1 DRDGDGVDDSLDAF
15 PDDPDEWADL
25 DGDGIGDN
33 TDTDRDGDGI
43 SNDYETQAGF
53 DPNDASST
61 PSDLDTDGIPDSLD
75 SDRDGDGVDNAQDS
89 FPDDASESSDL
100 DGDSIGDNSDTDRD
114 GDGISND
121 YETQAGFDPNDAGST
136 PPDADGDSIPDSLDT
151 DRDGDGVDN
160 DIDSFPDDPTETH
173 DIDGD
178 GIGNNADIDRDGDGV
193 DNAEDAFPDDNTEAY
208 DLDNDGIGDN
218 VDTDRD
224 GDGILNDDDYFPDD
238 PQAFSVPTVNITSPD
253 TLVTLGATPVTIE
266 GTINDPDA
274 ILTVNGTPVA
284 HANGTFT
291 AAVGL
296 EEGSNTIIVR
306 AVDTLNH
313 EGTATIT
320 VSLDQ
325 TAPYITVESHQD
337 GDTVY
342 QDSITVSGLVNDI
355 VRGTVSE
362 NEAQVTVNGV
372 TASVANR
379 SYLAE
384 GIALGVGANTIN
396 IVASDAVGNVGSES
410 ITLTYA
416 VPQNNIIS
424 AIGGQAQ
431 SGAIRSQLTDPLAVR
446 LVSNGSPAVNQT
458 VVFRV
463 IQGNGIFP
471 SVSDSANS
479 AVMTT
484 DSNGEASI
492 DFQLG
497 SRSGN
502 GNNQVRA
509 TAVGYEGQALF
520 YASANAGA
528 ATRIGVIDGY
538 NQRGAVRQPLPDPLT
553 VAVTDGGA
561 NLIPNAEVIFTVT
574 EGSGRFSNGEATV
587 TVFTDTD
594 GRASARYTLGPEQ
607 GLDVQRIIASLVNT
621 AATAGFT
628 ASAFMPGDSGQTSIS
643 GVVVDNQDQPLAN
656 VTVRIEGSTRQTV
669 SDAAGQFIITEA
681 PVGPVH
687 LLVDGSTT
695 SRAGEW
701 PSLSYN
707 LVTVPGVENPLSGPV
722 YLVELDAANAV
733 AVGAQDAVVTHPDL
747 PGFELEVAAGSVTF
761 PDGSKTGSLSIT
773 TVNANKVPMPPP
785 NGVQPQLIV
794 TIQPHGAAFDPP
806 APITVPNTDGLAPLS
821 EIEMFSYDHDLEEFV
836 TIGLGAVSKD
846 GLTVTS
852 KTGSGVVKAGWFA
865 APTPPD
871 DDGPT
876 GPGPT
881 PDDNPDPD
889 PDEEEEEEEEDPC
902 DKGCPVWSVA
912 KKSLNLV
919 VKDSPLW
926 YSSPVGPNVSIR
938 LVHKSKSI
946 AHNGTYEFRNTDPV
960 LRAFVEDSELFGNR
974 WNFKYTSGILITAT
988 EAIVLMPSGKTE
1000 AYNLN
1005 GSSPGELPAVNK
1017 DALHRLYRDSVEQYR
1032 LVKRNGVV
1040 MEYGFAQSISK
1051 IYLSRY
1057 TDINGD
1063 SLEFGYNANGLLD
1076 SITDALGRVTTLE
1089 YATLA
1094 ANVERVNKI
1103 TDPFGRTAL
1112 FGYDAALNLT
1122 DITDMGN
1129 YKSTLTYDDNLNI
1142 TSITRPQFGTWL
1154 FDIEPMDSD
1163 KLEVVGRSQVG
1174 NSIQTIYGN
1183 PYPAPGSNMRL
1194 NERITITDPNSNK
1207 TEYYYDGAENQTWV
1221 VLPNHYSEYEPS
1233 GRLSLSYVPPIAG
1246 NEYQP
1251 KKVYDIK
1258 WSNNGWSNI
1267 TSVTDEDD
1275 NQDNRSYHDT
1285 GQLRSKKYQNGRSDF
1300 YEYNDDNQRIKKT
1313 VAKHTEVVKLYE
1325 YEYLTPEL
1333 QLVTSKTGPSVVAG
1347 RRKQTLTDYDAN
1359 NNVERVTRHGFT
1371 VDSNGDAQV
1380 VSRQRQ
1386 MTYNQNNQILSIDG
1400 PRTAEAD
1407 LTSFAYY
1414 DCTDPASAS
1423 CAQLHTVTNALG
1435 QVTTFNEYIASGL
1448 VSLITTPNGLVNDIS
1463 YDDLERV
1470 IRIVQYPEGNAASAR
1485 TTSIGYQGAKKHV
1498 DTTTLPNGRVVNY
1511 VYDDAQRLS
1520 EVSDNLGYRITY
1532 SYDNTGNRT
1541 AKHTYG
1547 SNSGSEE
1554 LQRQVERTFNQINL
1568 VTEVNRDGS
1577 ISSYTLDGYD
1587 NVQTR
1592 TDPNQ
1597 NPDTSYQYDELY
1609 RLTRLTDALG
1619 DATLYEY
1626 NVKNL
1631 VTKVTA
1637 GNNAVTSYRY
1647 NDFGER
1653 TREESPDRGV
1663 INYQYDNAGNITQ
1676 ITDGRGIT

>member
-1 DRDGDGVDDSLDAF
+1 MVAGTIRARLCRATQAFHAFRVNNPIQNWCRLAQGAVALMLLTISFQGVADTFLVLPPYAVERSSGKPVADIRNFSVADINGRFTLNIYHGGRGGHKRKGPRVRFSKILLNGKKIFGPRKFDHRVGSLSKEVVLQTDNELSVTLKGIPGGVIVLEIVGEGTSEADNDGDGIPDSVDPDDDNDGVLDVDDAFPLDSTESVDTDSDGIGNNADTDDDNDGVLDADDAFPLDSTESVDTDSDGIGNNADPDDDNDGVLDAADAFPLDSTESADTDGDGIGNNADPDDDNDGVLDADDAFPLDSTESVDTDSDGIGNNADPDDDNDGVLDAADAFPLDSTESVDTDSDGIGNNADTDDDNDGVLDADDAFPLDSSESVDTDNDGIGDNADPDRDGDGVDNTQDAF
-15 PDDPDEWADL
+15 PNDPTESSDL

-33 TDTDRDGDGI
+33 
-43 SNDYETQAGF
+43 A
-53 DPNDASST
+53 
-61 PSDLDTDGIPDSLD
+61 DL
-75 SDRDGDGVDNAQDS
+75 DRDGDGV
-89 FPDDASESSDL
+89 
-100 DGDSIGDNSDTDRD
+100 
-114 GDGISND
+114 SND
-121 YETQAGFDPNDAGST
+121 LETQAGSDPNDPDST
-136 PPDADGDSIPDSLDT
+136 PPDQDGDGLPDSLDA

-160 DIDSFPDDPTETH
+160 DVDSFPDDPTETH
-173 DIDGD
+173 DFDGD
-178 GIGNNADIDRDGDGV
+178 GIGNNADTDRDGDGV
-193 DNAEDAFPDDNTEAY
+193 DNASDAFPDDNTEAY

-218 VDTDRD
+218 ADTDRD

-253 TLVTLGATPVTIE
+253 TLVTLGASPVTIE
-266 GTINDPDA
+266 GTISDPDA
-274 ILTVNGTPVA
+274 ILTVNGTPVS

-325 TAPYITVESHQD
+325 TAPYITIESHQD

-384 GIALGVGANTIN
+384 GIALGVGENTIT

-416 VPQNNIIS
+416 APQNNIIS
-424 AIGGQAQ
+424 AIAGQAQ
-431 SGAIRSQLTDPLAVR
+431 SGATRSQLADPLAVR

-463 IQGNGIFP
+463 IQGDGIFP

-479 AVMTT
+479 AVIVT

-502 GNNQVRA
+502 GNNQIRA

-561 NLIPNAEVIFTVT
+561 NLISNAEVIFTVT

-607 GLDVQRIIASLVNT
+607 GLDVQRVIASLVNT

-643 GVVVDNQDQPLAN
+643 GVVVDNQDQPLDN
-656 VTVRIEGSTRQTV
+656 VTVRIEGSTRQAV

-695 SRAGEW
+695 SRDGEW

-707 LVTVPGVENPLSGPV
+707 LVTVPGVENPLPGPV

-747 PGFELEVAAGSVTF
+747 PGFALEVAAGSVTF

-846 GLTVTS
+846 GLTIAS

-871 DDGPT
+871 DDGPV
-876 GPGPT
+876 GPGPE

-889 PDEEEEEEEEDPC
+889 PDEEEEKDDLC
-902 DKGCPVWSVA
+902 KGCPVWSVT

-919 VKDSPLW
+919 VKDAPLW
-926 YSSPVGPNVSIR
+926 YNSPVGPNVSIR
-938 LVHKSKSI
+938 LVH
-946 AHNGTYEFRNTDPV
+946 
-960 LRAFVEDSELFGNR
+960 
-974 WNFKYTSGILITAT
+974 
-988 EAIVLMPSGKTE
+988 
-1000 AYNLN
+1000 
-1005 GSSPGELPAVNK
+1005 
-1017 DALHRLYRDSVEQYR
+1017 
-1032 LVKRNGVV
+1032 
-1040 MEYGFAQSISK
+1040 
-1051 IYLSRY
+1051 
-1057 TDINGD
+1057 
-1063 SLEFGYNANGLLD
+1063 
-1076 SITDALGRVTTLE
+1076 
-1089 YATLA
+1089 
-1094 ANVERVNKI
+1094 
-1103 TDPFGRTAL
+1103 
-1112 FGYDAALNLT
+1112 
-1122 DITDMGN
+1122 
-1129 YKSTLTYDDNLNI
+1129 
-1142 TSITRPQFGTWL
+1142 
-1154 FDIEPMDSD
+1154 
-1163 KLEVVGRSQVG
+1163 
-1174 NSIQTIYGN
+1174 
-1183 PYPAPGSNMRL
+1183 
-1194 NERITITDPNSNK
+1194 
-1207 TEYYYDGAENQTWV
+1207 
-1221 VLPNHYSEYEPS
+1221 
-1233 GRLSLSYVPPIAG
+1233 
-1246 NEYQP
+1246 
-1251 KKVYDIK
+1251 
-1258 WSNNGWSNI
+1258 
-1267 TSVTDEDD
+1267 
-1275 NQDNRSYHDT
+1275 
-1285 GQLRSKKYQNGRSDF
+1285 
-1300 YEYNDDNQRIKKT
+1300 
-1313 VAKHTEVVKLYE
+1313 
-1325 YEYLTPEL
+1325 
-1333 QLVTSKTGPSVVAG
+1333 
-1347 RRKQTLTDYDAN
+1347 
-1359 NNVERVTRHGFT
+1359 
-1371 VDSNGDAQV
+1371 
-1380 VSRQRQ
+1380 
-1386 MTYNQNNQILSIDG
+1386 
-1400 PRTAEAD
+1400 
-1407 LTSFAYY
+1407 
-1414 DCTDPASAS
+1414 
-1423 CAQLHTVTNALG
+1423 
-1435 QVTTFNEYIASGL
+1435 
-1448 VSLITTPNGLVNDIS
+1448 
-1463 YDDLERV
+1463 
-1470 IRIVQYPEGNAASAR
+1470 
-1485 TTSIGYQGAKKHV
+1485 
-1498 DTTTLPNGRVVNY
+1498 
-1511 VYDDAQRLS
+1511 
-1520 EVSDNLGYRITY
+1520 
-1532 SYDNTGNRT
+1532 
-1541 AKHTYG
+1541 
-1547 SNSGSEE
+1547 
-1554 LQRQVERTFNQINL
+1554 
-1568 VTEVNRDGS
+1568 
-1577 ISSYTLDGYD
+1577 
-1587 NVQTR
+1587 
-1592 TDPNQ
+1592 
-1597 NPDTSYQYDELY
+1597 
-1609 RLTRLTDALG
+1609 
-1619 DATLYEY
+1619 
-1626 NVKNL
+1626 
-1631 VTKVTA
+1631 
-1637 GNNAVTSYRY
+1637 
-1647 NDFGER
+1647 
-1653 TREESPDRGV
+1653 
-1663 INYQYDNAGNITQ
+1663 
-1676 ITDGRGIT
+1676 